1 MIARSWRG
9 WIRTE
14 DRDAYIAYVNE
25 TGINEYRETPGNQ
38 GAWILTRDLGDGRTE
53 MVTLSFW
60 DSREVIEGFAGK
72 DIDRAKY
79 YPEDDRYLVDRENTV
94 THYEVDQ

>member
-14 DRDAYIAYVNE
+14 DTAAYIAYVNE
-25 TGINEYRETPGNQ
+25 TGIDEYRATPGNQ

-60 DSREVIEGFAGK
+60 DSREVIEGFAGQ

-79 YPEDDRYLVDRENTV
+79 YPEDDRYLIDRENTV

>member
-14 DRDAYIAYVNE
+14 DTAAYIAYVNE
-25 TGINEYRETPGNQ
+25 TGIDEYRATPGNQ

-60 DSREVIEGFAGK
+60 DSREVIEGFAGQ

-79 YPEDDRYLVDRENTV
+79 YPDDDRYLIDRENTV

>member
-38 GAWILTRDLGDGRTE
+38 GAWILTRDLSDGRTE

>member
-14 DRDAYIAYVNE
+14 DRDAYVAYVNE

-72 DIDRAKY
+72 DIEKAKY
-79 YPEDDRYLVDRENTV
+79 YPEDDRYLVDRDNIV

>member
-9 WIRTE
+9 WIRSE
-14 DRDAYIAYVNE
+14 DRDAYVAYVNE
-25 TGINEYRETPGNQ
+25 TGINEYRETPGNR

-72 DIDRAKY
+72 DIELAKY

>member
-14 DRDAYIAYVNE
+14 DRDAYIDYVTA
-25 TGINEYRETPGNQ
+25 TGIDEYRRTPGNE

-53 MVTLSFW
+53 MVTLSMW
-60 DSREVIEGFAGK
+60 TTREAVVGFAGQ
-72 DIDRAKY
+72 DIEQAKL
-79 YPEDDRYLVDRENTV
+79 YPEDDRYLIERETTV
-94 THYEVDQ
+94 SHYDVS

>member
-60 DSREVIEGFAGK
+60 ASREVIEGFAGK

>member
-9 WIRTE
+9 WIRAE